1 MQEALYRKHRPATL
15 EELVG
20 QPDAV
25 ALISEQIKK
34 NNLSHAYLF
43 SGPRGVGKTSLARI
57 IATTIGCDPVFDIT
71 EIDAASH
78 NKVDDIRELNDNINF
93 IASSP
98 GKKRVFILD
107 EAHMLSNAA
116 SNAFLKTLEEPPE
129 HVIFILATT
138 EPERVI
144 ETIRSRTTHL
154 AFKRIGSEEII
165 TSLEKISKKEKI
177 KLSIEIL
184 EYISNQSDG
193 SLRDAINLFEQ
204 TFSTFGN
211 KATMEELYSIL
222 GKVTTAD
229 LHQIIEAMGT
239 QDTSTVLKILRDNY
253 RSGLQ
258 AIDILNS
265 ITDLFRNIFY
275 FKYLPE
281 DENFTSLSDSEK
293 DLVNSCNDI
302 ISAKDLSKI
311 LDMLDDINQSI
322 KSSPSQEL
330 KLELFLVRL
339 IKPQLATD
347 IKSVSRR
354 VDILESREQEDTKY
368 QEKENL
374 KDKKKLINEAKPDKK
389 ETPKK
394 KAPSSKNK
402 VGKKDIENFDV
413 YWPKIL
419 QEAKSVLT
427 PRKYSYLTL
436 VKPEVVDSENLVLYI
451 DSENEYLITELRK
464 SEDVIEL
471 IKSSVAKKIGVDISI
486 SIQPHESPQSGD
498 QTSEEIQSNI
508 NEIFDVESID

>member
-1 MQEALYRKHRPATL
+1 MQEALYRKYRPSSL

-25 ALISEQIKK
+25 QLISEQIK
-34 NNLSHAYLF
+34 NSNLSHAYLF

-78 NKVDDIRELNDNINF
+78 NKVDDVRELNDSVNF

-107 EAHMLSNAA
+107 EVHMLSNAA

-144 ETIRSRTTHL
+144 ETIRSRTTQI
-154 AFKRIGSEEII
+154 AFKRIKNADII
-165 TSLEKISKKEKI
+165 TSLEKISKAEKI
-177 KLSIEIL
+177 KLSKDVL
-184 EYISNQSDG
+184 EYIANQSDG

-211 KATMEELYSIL
+211 KATMEQLYSIL
-222 GKVTTAD
+222 GKVTITD
-229 LHQIIEAMGT
+229 LLQILEAMGT
-239 QDTSTVLKILRDNY
+239 QDTATVLKVLRANY
-253 RSGLQ
+253 KNGLQ

-265 ITDLFRNIFY
+265 ITDLFRNLFY

-293 DLVNSCNDI
+293 ELIKNCNDI
-302 ISAKDLSKI
+302 ISAKDLSRI
-311 LDMLDDINQSI
+311 LDMLDEINQSI
-322 KSSPSQEL
+322 KTSPSQEL
-330 KLELFLVRL
+330 KLELFLVKL

-354 VDILESREQEDTKY
+354 VDMLEEHGVT
-368 QEKENL
+368 EKISE
-374 KDKKKLINEAKPDKK
+374 KQQTSSDKKKLGNEKVAKDKPTK
-389 ETPKK
+389 ENIKK
-394 KAPSSKNK
+394 PIVKN
-402 VGKKDIENFDV
+402 DIENFDV

-419 QEAKSVLT
+419 EEAKAILT

-436 VKPEVVDSENLVLYI
+436 VKPEVIDSNNLTLYI

-464 SEDVIEL
+464 SDEIIEL
-471 IKSSVAKKIGVDISI
+471 IKSNVTQKMGVEVTVA
-486 SIQPHESPQSGD
+486 IQPHEGLQNNN
-498 QTSEEIQSNI
+498 QTSKDVQSNI
-508 NEIFDVESID
+508 SEIFDVESID

>member
-1 MQEALYRKHRPATL
+1 MQEALYRKYRPSSL
-15 EELVG
+15 GELVG

-25 ALISEQIKK
+25 QLISEQIK
-34 NNLSHAYLF
+34 NSSLSHAYLF

-78 NKVDDIRELNDNINF
+78 NKVDDVRELNDSVNF

-107 EAHMLSNAA
+107 EVHMLSNAA

-144 ETIRSRTTHL
+144 ETIRSRTTQI
-154 AFKRIGSEEII
+154 AFKRIKNADII
-165 TSLEKISKKEKI
+165 TSLEKISKAEKI
-177 KLSIEIL
+177 KLSKDVL
-184 EYISNQSDG
+184 EYIANQSDG

-211 KATMEELYSIL
+211 KATMEQLYSIL
-222 GKVTTAD
+222 GKVTITD
-229 LHQIIEAMGT
+229 LLQILEAMGT
-239 QDTSTVLKILRDNY
+239 QDTATVLKVLRANY
-253 RSGLQ
+253 KNGLQ

-265 ITDLFRNIFY
+265 ITDLFRNLFY

-293 DLVNSCNDI
+293 ELIKNCNDI
-302 ISAKDLSKI
+302 ITAKDLSRI
-311 LDMLDDINQSI
+311 LDMLDEINQSI
-322 KSSPSQEL
+322 KTSPSQEL
-330 KLELFLVRL
+330 KLELFLVKL

-354 VDILESREQEDTKY
+354 VDMLEEQNVT
-368 QEKENL
+368 EKISE
-374 KDKKKLINEAKPDKK
+374 KQQTSSDKKKLGNEKVAKDKPTK
-389 ETPKK
+389 ENTKK
-394 KAPSSKNK
+394 SIVKN
-402 VGKKDIENFDV
+402 DIENFDV

-419 QEAKSVLT
+419 EEAKAILT

-436 VKPEVVDSENLVLYI
+436 VKPEVKDSNNLTLYI

-464 SEDVIEL
+464 SDEIIEL
-471 IKSSVAKKIGVDISI
+471 IKSNVTQKMGVEVTVA
-486 SIQPHESPQSGD
+486 IQPHEGLQNNN
-498 QTSEEIQSNI
+498 QTSKDVQSNI
-508 NEIFDVESID
+508 SEIFDVESID

>member
-1 MQEALYRKHRPATL
+1 MQEALYRKYRPNTL
-15 EELVG
+15 DELVG

-25 ALISEQIKK
+25 ALITEQIKK
-34 NNLSHAYLF
+34 KNLGHAYLF

-78 NKVDDIRELNDNINF
+78 NKVDDIRELNDSVNF

-107 EAHMLSNAA
+107 EVHMLSNAA

-154 AFKRIGSEEII
+154 AFKRIGNEEII
-165 TSLEKISKKEKI
+165 TSLEKISNQEKI
-177 KLSIEIL
+177 KLSKELL
-184 EYISNQSDG
+184 EYISNQSEG

-204 TFSTFGN
+204 TYSTFGN
-211 KATMEELYSIL
+211 KATIEELYSIL
-222 GKVTTAD
+222 GKVTTSD
-229 LHQIIEAMGT
+229 LFQIVQAMGT
-239 QDTSTVLKILRDNY
+239 QDTSTVLKILRNNY

-265 ITDLFRNIFY
+265 VTDLFRNLFY

-281 DENFTSLSDSEK
+281 DENFTSLSNSEK
-293 DLVNSCNDI
+293 ELVENCNEI
-302 ISAKDLSKI
+302 ISAKDLSRI
-311 LDMLDDINQSI
+311 LDMLDEVNQSI
-322 KSSPSQEL
+322 KTSPSQEL
-330 KLELFLVRL
+330 KLELFLVKL
-339 IKPQLATD
+339 IKPQLASD
-347 IKSVSRR
+347 IKSISRR
-354 VDILESREQEDTKY
+354 VDILESREQVDGDLKEKQTPRGKKKPISKDMSE
-368 QEKENL
+368 EKEVKL
-374 KDKKKLINEAKPDKK
+374 SEEKKTA
-389 ETPKK
+389 
-394 KAPSSKNK
+394 
-402 VGKKDIENFDV
+402 KKDIENFDV

-419 QEAKSVLT
+419 QEAKLVLT

-436 VKPEVVDSENLVLYI
+436 VKPDVVDSENLVLYI
-451 DSENEYLITELRK
+451 DSENEYLISELRK
-464 SEDVIEL
+464 SEDILEL
-471 IKSSVAKKIGVDISI
+471 IKSNIAKKIGVDISI
-486 SIQPHESPQSGD
+486 SIEPHLVLQSTD

>member
-1 MQEALYRKHRPATL
+1 MQEALYRKYRPSSL

-25 ALISEQIKK
+25 QLISEQIK
-34 NNLSHAYLF
+34 NSNLSHAYLF

-78 NKVDDIRELNDNINF
+78 NKVDDVRELNDSVNF

-107 EAHMLSNAA
+107 EVHMLSNAA

-144 ETIRSRTTHL
+144 ETIRSRTTQI
-154 AFKRIGSEEII
+154 AFKRIKNTDII
-165 TSLEKISKKEKI
+165 TSLEKISKAEKI
-177 KLSIEIL
+177 KLSKDVL
-184 EYISNQSDG
+184 EYIANQSDG

-211 KATMEELYSIL
+211 KATMEQLYSIL
-222 GKVTTAD
+222 GKVTISD
-229 LHQIIEAMGT
+229 LLQILEAMGT
-239 QDTSTVLKILRDNY
+239 QDTATVLKVLRANY
-253 RSGLQ
+253 KNGLQ

-265 ITDLFRNIFY
+265 ITDLFRNLFY

-293 DLVNSCNDI
+293 ELIKNCNDI
-302 ISAKDLSKI
+302 ISAKDLSRI
-311 LDMLDDINQSI
+311 LDMLDEINQSI
-322 KSSPSQEL
+322 KTSPSQEL
-330 KLELFLVRL
+330 KLELFLVKL

-354 VDILESREQEDTKY
+354 VDMLEEQNVT
-368 QEKENL
+368 EKISE
-374 KDKKKLINEAKPDKK
+374 KQQTSSDKKKLGNEKVAKDKPTK
-389 ETPKK
+389 ENTKK
-394 KAPSSKNK
+394 SIVKN
-402 VGKKDIENFDV
+402 DIENFDV

-419 QEAKSVLT
+419 EEAKAILT

-436 VKPEVVDSENLVLYI
+436 VKPEVIDSNNLTLYI

-464 SEDVIEL
+464 SDEIIEL
-471 IKSSVAKKIGVDISI
+471 IKSNVTQKMGVEVTVA
-486 SIQPHESPQSGD
+486 IQPHEGLQNNN
-498 QTSEEIQSNI
+498 QTSKDVQSNI
-508 NEIFDVESID
+508 SEIFDVESID

>member
-1 MQEALYRKHRPATL
+1 MQEALYRKYRPSSL

-20 QPDAV
+20 QGDAV
-25 ALISEQIKK
+25 QLIREQIK
-34 NNLSHAYLF
+34 NGNLSHAYLF

-78 NKVDDIRELNDNINF
+78 NKVDDVRELNDSVNF

-107 EAHMLSNAA
+107 EVHMLSNAA

-144 ETIRSRTTHL
+144 ETIRSRTTQI
-154 AFKRIGSEEII
+154 AFKRIKNADII
-165 TSLEKISKKEKI
+165 TSLEKISKAEKI
-177 KLSIEIL
+177 NLSKDVL
-184 EYISNQSDG
+184 EYIANQSDG

-211 KATMEELYSIL
+211 KATMEQLYSIL
-222 GKVTTAD
+222 GKVTTTD
-229 LHQIIEAMGT
+229 LLQILEAMGT
-239 QDTSTVLKILRDNY
+239 QDTATVLKVLRGNY
-253 RSGLQ
+253 KNGLQ

-265 ITDLFRNIFY
+265 ITDLFRNLFY

-293 DLVNSCNDI
+293 ELIKKCNDI
-302 ISAKDLSKI
+302 ISAKDLSRI
-311 LDMLDDINQSI
+311 LDMLDEINQSI
-322 KSSPSQEL
+322 KTSPSQEL
-330 KLELFLVRL
+330 KLELFLVKL

-354 VDILESREQEDTKY
+354 VDMLEEYGVS
-368 QEKENL
+368 EKISE
-374 KDKKKLINEAKPDKK
+374 KKQTSPDKKKLANEKVAKDKAKK
-389 ETPKK
+389 ENTKK
-394 KAPSSKNK
+394 SNVKN
-402 VGKKDIENFDV
+402 DIENFDV

-419 QEAKSVLT
+419 EEAKSILT

-436 VKPEVVDSENLVLYI
+436 VKPEVIDSNNLTLYI
-451 DSENEYLITELRK
+451 DSENEYLISELRK
-464 SEDVIEL
+464 SDEIIEL
-471 IKSSVAKKIGVDISI
+471 IKSNVTQKMGVEVTVA
-486 SIQPHESPQSGD
+486 IQPHEGLQNNN
-498 QTSEEIQSNI
+498 QTSKDVQSNI
-508 NEIFDVESID
+508 SEIFDVESID

>member
-1 MQEALYRKHRPATL
+1 MQEALYRKYRPSSL

-20 QPDAV
+20 QSDAV
-25 ALISEQIKK
+25 QLISEQIK
-34 NNLSHAYLF
+34 NSNLSHAYLF

-78 NKVDDIRELNDNINF
+78 NKVDDVRELNDSVNF

-107 EAHMLSNAA
+107 EVHMLSNAA

-144 ETIRSRTTHL
+144 ETIRSRTTQI
-154 AFKRIGSEEII
+154 AFKRIKNDDII
-165 TSLEKISKKEKI
+165 TSLEKISKAEKI
-177 KLSIEIL
+177 KLSKDVL
-184 EYISNQSDG
+184 EYIANQSDG

-211 KATMEELYSIL
+211 KATMEQLYSIL
-222 GKVTTAD
+222 GKVTITD
-229 LHQIIEAMGT
+229 LLQILEAMGT
-239 QDTSTVLKILRDNY
+239 QDTATVLKVLRANY
-253 RSGLQ
+253 KNGLQ

-265 ITDLFRNIFY
+265 ITDLFRNLFY

-293 DLVNSCNDI
+293 ELIKNCNDI
-302 ISAKDLSKI
+302 ISAKDLSRI
-311 LDMLDDINQSI
+311 LDMLDEINQSI
-322 KSSPSQEL
+322 KTSPSQEL
-330 KLELFLVRL
+330 KLELFLVKL

-354 VDILESREQEDTKY
+354 VDMLEEHGVTEKISEEQQTSP
-368 QEKENL
+368 
-374 KDKKKLINEAKPDKK
+374 DKKKLGNGKVAKDKPTK
-389 ETPKK
+389 ENTKK
-394 KAPSSKNK
+394 PIVKN
-402 VGKKDIENFDV
+402 DIENFDV

-419 QEAKSVLT
+419 EEAKEILT

-436 VKPEVVDSENLVLYI
+436 VKPEVIDSSNLTLYI
-451 DSENEYLITELRK
+451 DSENEYLISELRK
-464 SEDVIEL
+464 SDEIIEL
-471 IKSSVAKKIGVDISI
+471 IKSNVNQKMGVEVTVA
-486 SIQPHESPQSGD
+486 IQPHEGLQNNN
-498 QTSEEIQSNI
+498 QTSKDVQSNI
-508 NEIFDVESID
+508 SEIFDVESID

>member
-1 MQEALYRKHRPATL
+1 MQEALYRKYRPSSL

-20 QPDAV
+20 QSDAV
-25 ALISEQIKK
+25 QLISEQIK
-34 NNLSHAYLF
+34 NSNLSHAYLF

-78 NKVDDIRELNDNINF
+78 NKVDDVRELNDSVNF

-107 EAHMLSNAA
+107 EVHMLSNAA

-144 ETIRSRTTHL
+144 ETIRSRTTQI
-154 AFKRIGSEEII
+154 AFKRIKNADII
-165 TSLEKISKKEKI
+165 TSLEKISKAEKI
-177 KLSIEIL
+177 KLSKDVL
-184 EYISNQSDG
+184 EYIANQSDG

-211 KATMEELYSIL
+211 KATMEQLYSIL
-222 GKVTTAD
+222 GKVTITD
-229 LHQIIEAMGT
+229 LLQILEAMGT
-239 QDTSTVLKILRDNY
+239 QDTATVLKVLRANY
-253 RSGLQ
+253 KNGLQ

-265 ITDLFRNIFY
+265 ITDLFRNLFY

-293 DLVNSCNDI
+293 ELIKNCNDI
-302 ISAKDLSKI
+302 ISAKDLSRI
-311 LDMLDDINQSI
+311 LDMLDEINQSI
-322 KSSPSQEL
+322 KTSPSQEL
-330 KLELFLVRL
+330 KLELFLVKL

-354 VDILESREQEDTKY
+354 VDMLEEHGVT
-368 QEKENL
+368 EKISE
-374 KDKKKLINEAKPDKK
+374 KQQTSSDKKKLGNEKVAKGKPTKENTKK
-389 ETPKK
+389 PIV
-394 KAPSSKNK
+394 KN
-402 VGKKDIENFDV
+402 DIDNFDV

-419 QEAKSVLT
+419 EEAKAILT

-436 VKPEVVDSENLVLYI
+436 VKPEVIDSNNLTLYI

-464 SEDVIEL
+464 SDEIIEL
-471 IKSSVAKKIGVDISI
+471 IKSNVTQKMGVEVTVA
-486 SIQPHESPQSGD
+486 IQPHKGLQNNN
-498 QTSEEIQSNI
+498 QTSKDVQSNI
-508 NEIFDVESID
+508 SEIFDVESID

>member
-1 MQEALYRKHRPATL
+1 MQEALYRKYRPSSL

-20 QPDAV
+20 QSDAV
-25 ALISEQIKK
+25 KLISEQIK
-34 NNLSHAYLF
+34 NSNLSHAYLF

-78 NKVDDIRELNDNINF
+78 NKVDDVRELNDSVNF

-107 EAHMLSNAA
+107 EVHMLSNAA

-144 ETIRSRTTHL
+144 ETIRSRTTQI
-154 AFKRIGSEEII
+154 AFKRIKSADIVS
-165 TSLEKISKKEKI
+165 SLEKISKAEKI
-177 KLSIEIL
+177 KLSEDIL
-184 EYISNQSDG
+184 DYIANQSDG

-211 KATMEELYSIL
+211 KATMEQLYSIL
-222 GKVTTAD
+222 GKVTITD
-229 LHQIIEAMGT
+229 LLQILEAMGT
-239 QDTSTVLKILRDNY
+239 QDTATVLKVLRANY
-253 RSGLQ
+253 KNGLQ
-258 AIDILNS
+258 AVDILNS
-265 ITDLFRNIFY
+265 ITDLFRNLFY

-293 DLVNSCNDI
+293 ELIKNSNDI
-302 ISAKDLSKI
+302 ISAKDLSRI
-311 LDMLDDINQSI
+311 LDMLDEINQSI
-322 KSSPSQEL
+322 KTSPSQEL
-330 KLELFLVRL
+330 KLELFLVKL

-354 VDILESREQEDTKY
+354 VDMLEEHGVTGKIS
-368 QEKENL
+368 EKQQTSS
-374 KDKKKLINEAKPDKK
+374 DKKKLGNEKVAKDKPTK
-389 ETPKK
+389 EITKEPIV
-394 KAPSSKNK
+394 KN
-402 VGKKDIENFDV
+402 DIDNFDV

-419 QEAKSVLT
+419 EEAKTILT

-436 VKPEVVDSENLVLYI
+436 VKPEVLDSNNLTLYI
-451 DSENEYLITELRK
+451 DSENEYLISELRK
-464 SEDVIEL
+464 SDEIIEL
-471 IKSSVAKKIGVDISI
+471 IKSNVTQKMGVEVTVT
-486 SIQPHESPQSGD
+486 IQPHEGLQNNN
-498 QTSEEIQSNI
+498 QTNKDVQGNI
-508 NEIFDVESID
+508 SEIFDVENID

>member
-1 MQEALYRKHRPATL
+1 MQEALYRKYRPSSL

-20 QPDAV
+20 QSDAV
-25 ALISEQIKK
+25 QLISEQIK
-34 NNLSHAYLF
+34 NSNLSHAYLF

-78 NKVDDIRELNDNINF
+78 NKVDDVRELNDSVNF

-107 EAHMLSNAA
+107 EVHMLSNAA

-144 ETIRSRTTHL
+144 ETIRSRTTQI
-154 AFKRIGSEEII
+154 AFKRIKNADII
-165 TSLEKISKKEKI
+165 TSLEKISKAEKI
-177 KLSIEIL
+177 KLSKDVL
-184 EYISNQSDG
+184 EYIANQSDG

-211 KATMEELYSIL
+211 KATMEQLYSIL
-222 GKVTTAD
+222 GKVTITD
-229 LHQIIEAMGT
+229 LLQILEAMGT
-239 QDTSTVLKILRDNY
+239 QDTATVLKVLRANY
-253 RSGLQ
+253 KNGLQ

-265 ITDLFRNIFY
+265 ITDLFRNLFY

-293 DLVNSCNDI
+293 ELIKNCNEI
-302 ISAKDLSKI
+302 ISAKDLSRI
-311 LDMLDDINQSI
+311 LDMLDEINQSI
-322 KSSPSQEL
+322 KTSPSQEL
-330 KLELFLVRL
+330 KLELFLVKL

-354 VDILESREQEDTKY
+354 VDMLEEHGVT
-368 QEKENL
+368 EKISE
-374 KDKKKLINEAKPDKK
+374 KQQTSSDKKKLGNEKVAKGKPTKENTKK
-389 ETPKK
+389 PIV
-394 KAPSSKNK
+394 KN
-402 VGKKDIENFDV
+402 DIDNFDV

-419 QEAKSVLT
+419 EEAKAILT

-436 VKPEVVDSENLVLYI
+436 VKPEVIDSNNLTLYI
-451 DSENEYLITELRK
+451 DSENEYLISELRK
-464 SEDVIEL
+464 SDEIIEL
-471 IKSSVAKKIGVDISI
+471 IKSNVIQKMGVEVTVA
-486 SIQPHESPQSGD
+486 IQPHEGLQNNN
-498 QTSEEIQSNI
+498 QTSKDVQSNI
-508 NEIFDVESID
+508 SEIFDVESID

>member
-1 MQEALYRKHRPATL
+1 MQEALYRKYRPSSL

-20 QPDAV
+20 QSDAV
-25 ALISEQIKK
+25 QLISEQIK
-34 NNLSHAYLF
+34 NSNLSHAYLF

-78 NKVDDIRELNDNINF
+78 NKVDDVRELNDSVNF

-107 EAHMLSNAA
+107 EVHMLSNAA

-144 ETIRSRTTHL
+144 ETIRSRTTQI
-154 AFKRIGSEEII
+154 AFKRIKNADII
-165 TSLEKISKKEKI
+165 TSLEKISKAEKI
-177 KLSIEIL
+177 KLSKDVL
-184 EYISNQSDG
+184 EYIANQSDG

-211 KATMEELYSIL
+211 KATMEQLYSIL
-222 GKVTTAD
+222 GKVTITD
-229 LHQIIEAMGT
+229 LLQILEAMGT
-239 QDTSTVLKILRDNY
+239 QDTATVLKVLRANY
-253 RSGLQ
+253 KNGLQ

-265 ITDLFRNIFY
+265 ITDLFRNLFY

-293 DLVNSCNDI
+293 ELIKNCNDI
-302 ISAKDLSKI
+302 ISAKDLSRI
-311 LDMLDDINQSI
+311 LDMLDEINQSI
-322 KSSPSQEL
+322 KTSPSQEL

-354 VDILESREQEDTKY
+354 VDMLEEHGVT
-368 QEKENL
+368 EKISE
-374 KDKKKLINEAKPDKK
+374 KHQMSPDKKKLANEKVAKDK
-389 ETPKK
+389 TKK
-394 KAPSSKNK
+394 GKTKKPIVKN
-402 VGKKDIENFDV
+402 DIENFDV

-419 QEAKSVLT
+419 EEARSILT

-436 VKPEVVDSENLVLYI
+436 VKPEVIDSNNLTLYI
-451 DSENEYLITELRK
+451 DSENEYLISELRK
-464 SEDVIEL
+464 SDEIIEL
-471 IKSSVAKKIGVDISI
+471 IKSNVIQKMGVEVTVA
-486 SIQPHESPQSGD
+486 IQPHEGLQNNN
-498 QTSEEIQSNI
+498 QTSKDVQSNI
-508 NEIFDVESID
+508 SEIFDVESID

>member
-1 MQEALYRKHRPATL
+1 MQEALYRKYRPNTL
-15 EELVG
+15 DELVG

-25 ALISEQIKK
+25 ALITEQIKK
-34 NNLSHAYLF
+34 KNLGHAYLF

-78 NKVDDIRELNDNINF
+78 NKVDDIRELNDSVNF

-107 EAHMLSNAA
+107 EVHMLSNAA

-154 AFKRIGSEEII
+154 AFKRIGNEEII
-165 TSLEKISKKEKI
+165 TSLEKISKQEKI
-177 KLSIEIL
+177 KLSKELL
-184 EYISNQSDG
+184 EYISNQSEG

-204 TFSTFGN
+204 TYSTFGN
-211 KATMEELYSIL
+211 KATIEELYSIL
-222 GKVTTAD
+222 GKVTTSD
-229 LHQIIEAMGT
+229 LLQIVQAMGT
-239 QDTSTVLKILRDNY
+239 QDTSTVLKILRNNY

-265 ITDLFRNIFY
+265 VTDLFRNLFY

-281 DENFTSLSDSEK
+281 DENFTSLSNSEK
-293 DLVNSCNDI
+293 ELVKNCNEI
-302 ISAKDLSKI
+302 ISAKDLSRI
-311 LDMLDDINQSI
+311 LDMLDEVNQSI
-322 KSSPSQEL
+322 KTSPSQEL
-330 KLELFLVRL
+330 KLELFLVKL
-339 IKPQLATD
+339 IKPQLASD
-347 IKSVSRR
+347 IKSISRR
-354 VDILESREQEDTKY
+354 VDILESREQVDGDLKEKQTPRGKKKPISKDMSE
-368 QEKENL
+368 EKEVKL
-374 KDKKKLINEAKPDKK
+374 SKEKKTA
-389 ETPKK
+389 
-394 KAPSSKNK
+394 
-402 VGKKDIENFDV
+402 KKDIENFDV

-419 QEAKSVLT
+419 QEAKLVLT

-436 VKPEVVDSENLVLYI
+436 VKPDVVDSENLVLYI
-451 DSENEYLITELRK
+451 DSENEYLISELRK
-464 SEDVIEL
+464 SEDILEL
-471 IKSSVAKKIGVDISI
+471 IKSNIAKKIGVDISI
-486 SIQPHESPQSGD
+486 SIEPHLVLQSTD